1 MSSDEYDKLTE
12 RIIGCAIEVHRHLGP
27 GLLES
32 AYRTCFAHELSSNN
46 LAVAAEVPLPIDYK
60 GTSLECSYRID
71 LLIENTVILELKA
84 AERVLPL
91 HQAQLLSYMKIARIR
106 TGLLINF
113 NVQKLTNG
121 IKRMKL

>member
-1 MSSDEYDKLTE
+1 MNLEEYDELTG

-32 AYRTCFAHELSSNN
+32 AYRTCLAYELSAAS
-46 LAVAAEVPLPIDYK
+46 LTVAAEVPLPVTYK
-60 GTSLECSYRID
+60 GNQLDCGYRID
-71 LLIENTVILELKA
+71 LLIENSVILELKA
-84 AERVLPL
+84 VGKVLPL
-91 HQAQLLSYMKIARIR
+91 HQAQLLSYMKLANIE

-113 NVQKLTNG
+113 HVQRLTNG